1 MPPVQYSA
9 VWTIRIFRS
18 LDITACPLLRSCNA
32 SLDLLYGTD
41 LCEEEEEHNE
51 EDVSLASSP
60 LSSKRLKV
68 SDINITRYKS
78 QHLQLLFELILF
90 RYEEEFVEIDKIA
103 SGEFGVVKKA
113 RHRLDGMV
121 YAIKMT
127 KKPLKANSR
136 SEQTAMREVFAG
148 AAMMKHK
155 HIVRYYNSWV
165 EGGMV
170 FIQNEFCHGGSL
182 SSLIDQHRQ
191 QQTHLSEA
199 ELRRMMSHIGK
210 GLQYVHSLHLAH
222 LDVKPGNILIS
233 TNYEE
238 VEDDQRTYKLAD
250 FGHVVPLDGEEVE
263 PEEGD
268 CRYMAPELLELNIDR
283 SRLTQADVFSLGLSM
298 YEAGSLMLLPRNSL
312 DDPNYEKIKRGEL
325 ECLDWYSADLNSL
338 ICSTV
343 QQESRERPSAS
354 EIVSRLESESLSR
367 ELHQTREKLK
377 YLESKLNL
385 GQHSAD
391 NYQFTDYL

>member
-1 MPPVQYSA
+1 M
-9 VWTIRIFRS
+9 WTIRIFRS
-18 LDITACPLLRSCNA
+18 RDITACPLFRSCNA

-51 EDVSLASSP
+51 EDVALASSP
-60 LSSKRLKV
+60 LSSKGLKV

-78 QHLQLLFELILF
+78 QHLLLLFELILF

-170 FIQNEFCHGGSL
+170 FIQNEFCDGGSL

-191 QQTHLSEA
+191 QQTHFSEA

-238 VEDDQRTYKLAD
+238 MEDDQRTYKLAD

-325 ECLDWYSADLNSL
+325 ECLDRYSADLNSL

-354 EIVSRLESESLSR
+354 QIVSRLESESLSR

-391 NYQFTDYL
+391 SYHFTDYL